1 MLCQRCR
8 GSKAR
13 LLQRRCFKRA
23 GVSSP
28 ENQRIVERAIEL
40 RRTFAAATVL
50 FLEAQH
56 HRPILHDAARIFVAG
71 RHADDVNTGL
81 VDDMRAAAHGR
92 KVVKGAGVSVLP
104 IKSLAVIV
112 ATRFFENSAL

>member
-1 MLCQRCR
+1 MR
-8 GSKAR
+8 GF
-13 LLQRRCFKRA
+13 LPP
-23 GVSSP
+23 G
-28 ENQRIVERAIEL
+28 NQRIGERAIEL

-50 FLEAQH
+50 CIFLLEAQH

-81 VDDMRAAAHGR
+81 VDEMRAAAHGR
-92 KVVKGAGVSVLP
+92 KVVKGAGVGVLP

-112 ATRFFENSAL
+112 ATRVVEGAALCNGH